1 MKKLLVLDFVFYIIS
16 ILILCILKYFSK
28 QIKKDIKDLNKENE
42 NEMSK
47 KEAKRQGENITY
59 YRK

>member
-1 MKKLLVLDFVFYIIS
+1 MKKLLVLDFVFYVIS